1 MEDVKGRIEI
11 VRMEGGVIDVVIAPR
26 KRYKAGKSVHVQ

>member
-1 MEDVKGRIEI
+1 VGDVKGRIEI

-26 KRYKAGKSVHVQ
+26 KRYKKDEKNTK